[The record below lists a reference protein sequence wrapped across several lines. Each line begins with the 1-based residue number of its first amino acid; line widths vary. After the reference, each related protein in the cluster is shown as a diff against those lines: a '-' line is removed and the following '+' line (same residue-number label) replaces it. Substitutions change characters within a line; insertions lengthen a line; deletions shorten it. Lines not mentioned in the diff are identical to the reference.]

1 MSMTDNKK
9 KIPEKAVKS
18 FLKQLQD
25 DRVNLHGFLMMLED
39 EVIYEG
45 YWEPF
50 HAESMHRMYSVGKSF
65 TSIAIGLL
73 VEDGKLKLTDK
84 ICTYFEDKLP
94 KEGVHPWIKETT
106 IRDMLCMTSAHHATT
121 YKRYAG
127 NDWVESFF
135 HVEPTHKPGT
145 IFSYDT
151 SSTHVLSALVER
163 LTGMQLLDYLRV
175 KFLDRIGFSKDAK
188 ILKDPM
194 GVSQGGSGLICTL
207 RDLGLVANVC
217 LHMGEYK
224 GEQLLPKE
232 YLMEA
237 TKKQVDT
244 VLQPFLDEQF
254 GYGYQIW
261 KARHDGFCFY
271 GMGGQLAVCFPQ
283 HNFVFATMSDTQGSP
298 DGIKNIFDAFYRQV
312 YPYLE
317 SSPLK
322 ESEESLTDMIDNLKL
337 PVASSMYEPYKDGK
351 KEMAQSYSMQP
362 NPMGLEEFTVTIN
375 GEVGYFD
382 YKMKQKSHRLTFH
395 LKEASYQNFPETQYK
410 CMCSGVWLSEE
421 VLYIKTNIIEE
432 CFASVNMLLV
442 FRDNTVTICIK
453 KVAEMFLQDY
463 EGFATGT
470 RMN

>member
-1 MSMTDNKK
+1 MSMTQNNKL
-9 KIPEKAVKS
+9 IPEKAVKS
-18 FLKQLQD
+18 FLKQIQE

-73 VEDGKLKLTDK
+73 VEEGKIKLSDR

-106 IRDMLCMTSAHHATT
+106 IHDMLCMTTAHHATT
-121 YKRYAG
+121 YKRYSG
-127 NDWVESFF
+127 DWVESFF

-163 LTGMQLLDYLRV
+163 LTGMELLDYLRA

-217 LHMGEYK
+217 NHMGEYQ

-261 KARHDGFCFY
+261 KSRHNGFCFY
-271 GMGGQLAVCFPQ
+271 GMGGQIALCFPQ
-283 HNFVFATMSDTQGSP
+283 HNFVLATMSDTQGSP
-298 DGIKNIFDAFYRQV
+298 DGLKNIYDAFYQQI

-317 SSPLK
+317 SDISK
-322 ESEESLTDMIDNLKL
+322 DSEESLSEIINKLKL
-337 PVASSMYEPYKDGK
+337 PVASSIFEPC
-351 KEMAQSYSMQP
+351 KEGPKAMVESYRMQP
-362 NPMGLEEFTVTIN
+362 NNMGLEEFTVTID

-382 YKMKQKSHRLTFH
+382 YKKKQKSHRLMFH
-395 LKEASYQNFPETQYK
+395 LKEAAYQNFPDTEFE
-410 CMCSGVWLSEE
+410 CMCSGVWLSKD
-421 VLYIKTNIIEE
+421 VLYLKTNIIEE

-442 FRDNTVTICIK
+442 FKEDTVTICMK
-453 KVAEMFLQDY
+453 RVAELFLQDY
-463 EGFATGT
+463 EGFATGS
-470 RMN
+470 RIN